1 MFGFAWKSHRF
12 LFELLGFLAAVL
24 GGVLAFGQAAPP
36 AATPAAPP
44 AAAELRVFDPSLID
58 KTVGPCENFYRF
70 SCNGWFKRNPL
81 PADQAVYGRFTELFE
96 LNRLHLRQILEESAQ
111 PAAARNANVPP
122 RSANE
127 QKIGDEYASCMDT
140 ATVNKLGLA
149 PLQPE
154 LDRIAALASPAQ
166 LPALLAHL
174 HSIGVN
180 VFFGMGSSQ
189 DYADSTAVISYY
201 AAGGLGLPE
210 RDYYTRTDAKS
221 VEQRKQYA
229 AHIRTMFTLAGEP
242 DAQAAKDAETVLAL
256 ETRLAKSSLTI
267 TEQRDPQNLNHP
279 TDIAGFSKE
288 LTHFS
293 LADYVAAAHA
303 PASGKANDAEP
314 KFFAEFNALVADT
327 PVEQIRTYL
336 RWHLLHAYAGTSLPE
351 SFDHENW
358 NFYAHILNGAEKQQE
373 RWKRCTSRVD
383 LELGE
388 ALGQVYVAR
397 YFPPAEKRHTLQMTL
412 AIEQAMDKDIGEL
425 DWMSAETKVRARDKL
440 HAVMN
445 KIGYPDKWRDYSKL
459 EIVRGDALGNQMR
472 ARQFEFARDLAKI
485 GKPVD
490 KGEWQMTPPTV
501 NAYYDPQMNNVNF
514 PAGYFQPPFYSDK
527 EDDAANYGDMGSTI
541 GHELTHG
548 FDDEGRQFDK
558 DGNLKDWWTKD
569 DEQKFTDRAECMV
582 KQYDA
587 IEAVPGVHL
596 NGKLTLGENL
606 ADLGGLWLAWLAWL
620 DKAEAVHLDMNAK
633 TDGYTPDQRFWIAYA
648 QQWCTQTRPEQL
660 RTQAQSDPHAP
671 DEYRT
676 NTVLQDLPEFAKS
689 FSCKKTAPM
698 VNPKPCRVW

>member
-1 MFGFAWKSHRF
+1 MFQFSAAPHRT
-12 LFELLGFLAAVL
+12 LTVLSVALSVALSAVAAHC
-24 GGVLAFGQAAPP
+24 QAAAP
-36 AATPAAPP
+36 ADKPATPK
-44 AAAELRVFDPSLID
+44 LRVFDSSIID
-58 KTVGPCENFYRF
+58 KAVDPCENFYRF

-81 PADQAVYGRFTELFE
+81 PADEASYGRFTELAE
-96 LNRLHLRQILEESAQ
+96 LNRLHLKEILEQ
-111 PAAARNANVPP
+111 AANGASKK
-122 RSANE
+122 RSANDE
-127 QKIGDEYASCMDT
+127 KIGDEYASCMDT
-140 ATVNKLGLA
+140 AAINKRGLS
-149 PLQPE
+149 PLFPE
-154 LDRIAALASPAQ
+154 LERIAALKTAAD

-180 VFFGMGSSQ
+180 AFFGMGSNQ
-189 DYADSTAVISYY
+189 DYADSTSVISFYS
-201 AAGGLGLPE
+201 ADGLGLPE

-221 VEQRKQYA
+221 IETRQQYLAHVRK
-229 AHIRTMFTLAGEP
+229 IFVLAGEP
-242 DAQAAKDAETVLAL
+242 EAQAAADADTVMAV
-256 ETRLAKSSLTI
+256 ETRLAKASLTI

-279 TDIAGFSKE
+279 TDVAGFSRE
-288 LTHFS
+288 LTHFA
-293 LADYVAAAHA
+293 LADYVTAAHA
-303 PASGKANDAEP
+303 PASGKANDMEP
-314 KFFAEFNALVADT
+314 KFFAEFNAVVADT
-327 PVEQIRTYL
+327 PIDQIKAYL

-351 SFDHENW
+351 SFDQENW
-358 NFYAHILNGAEKQQE
+358 NFYAHTLNGAEKQQE

-383 LELGE
+383 RELGE

-397 YFPPAEKRHTLQMTL
+397 YFPPAEKQQALEMTL
-412 AIEQAMDKDIGEL
+412 AIEQTMDKDIDSL
-425 DWMSAETKVRARDKL
+425 DWMSAETKIRAKEKL
-440 HAVMN
+440 HTVMN

-459 EIVRGDALGNQMR
+459 KIIRGDALGNQMR
-472 ARQFEFARDLAKI
+472 AHQFEFARDLAKI

-490 KGEWQMTPPTV
+490 KGEWEMTPPTV

-548 FDDEGRQFDK
+548 FDDEGRQYDK
-558 DGNLKDWWTKD
+558 DGDLKDWWTKD
-569 DEQKFTDRAECMV
+569 DEAKFNDRADCMV
-582 KQYDA
+582 RQYDA

-620 DKAEAVHLDMNAK
+620 DKAQAAHLDMSAA
-633 TDGYTPDQRFWIAYA
+633 THGYTPDQRFWIAYA

-660 RTQAQSDPHAP
+660 RTQAQGDPHAP

-676 NTVLQDLPEFAKS
+676 NSVLQDLPEFAKS
-689 FSCKKTAPM
+689 FSCKKTSAM